1 VLSSWVVTV
10 DLPSAR
16 ALRKP
21 RPATLALK
29 RASQAGLRVS
39 PDDDEGAA
47 TTSAPIVA
55 PQSRHEKNGS
65 HGQPSG
71 IAPRETES
79 RHGIAPRRNDPW
91 AEPLKRTLATLDRA
105 RRLQAWIDAEPG
117 RKAADV
123 ARREGV
129 TPARVSQLLLLLKLV
144 PEIRADLERP
154 GRNGKVPG
162 EVELRQLAGLEQAA
176 QLGRYRQFLGLDEPP
191 PMAVNGTERNRG
203 LARHLAR
210 ARELQALIDGG
221 RFESIADL
229 ARYAGMSG
237 SRASQLLNLLE
248 LHPDILGAIGRGEV
262 SGVSEPAIRK
272 IAQMADKDAQL
283 RAWAVRT
290 SPPNYGAAAK

>member
-1 VLSSWVVTV
+1 MLSSWVVTV

-29 RASQAGLRVS
+29 RASQAGLRFS
-39 PDDDEGAA
+39 ADDEGAA
-47 TTSAPIVA
+47 TTSGTIVD
-55 PQSRHEKNGS
+55 PQSRHAKRGPR
-65 HGQPSG
+65 GQPSG
-71 IAPRETES
+71 IAPNETES
-79 RHGIAPRRNDPW
+79 RHGIAPRRTDPW

-123 ARREGV
+123 ARKEGV

-154 GRNGKVPG
+154 GRTGKVPG

-176 QLGRYRQFLGLDEPP
+176 QLGRYRQIIGLDEPP
-191 PMAVNGTERNRG
+191 PMTVNGAERNRG
-203 LARHLAR
+203 LARHVAR

-229 ARYAGMSG
+229 ARHAGMSG

-248 LHPDILGAIGRGEV
+248 LPPEILASIDRGEAN
-262 SGVSEPAIRK
+262 GASEPLIRK
-272 IAQMADKDAQL
+272 IAAIRDNVEQRQAWSVIV
-283 RAWAVRT
+283 RAT
-290 SPPNYGAAAK
+290 